1 MSRDVAALVV
11 LGGIALLGN
20 GLKAVVTSTVLV
32 SEAQFATFLGIAVER
47 VALLMETI
55 VAGMVVALAVYP
67 LFLHRFTVRR
77 VALSACAVAAVAF
90 AVFAG
95 ITLAGPTPSQREVAA
110 YACLTLG
117 AAALVCLAPSAQ
129 ALVARWPAAEGRK
142 VLTTI
147 WTGATPAG
155 FLAAPQLAKSF
166 LPTLGLSVYFAAFA
180 ALPLLLLAL
189 VAVVAAVLP
198 AQQDH
203 DRQTA
208 SFPMPVIAAFVAA
221 VAAFELWSTLGSIAG
236 YLAPATLA
244 SLPLLAAAMVW
255 LWRRAMPLPR
265 EAAVTPATWRL
276 LGALFV
282 LEVPTT
288 GFFEAAFLFDRGMS
302 EAFVADRATLF
313 AAASVAGTF
322 AAGLMLHRRVGGTRL
337 LVTTWAIVAAA
348 LAAFAAYPWID
359 DPGYYLWTAAAS
371 GAGVGALTLFLCMAI
386 VSDAPRMPILAAL
399 PSIAIM
405 IGTEF
410 GLEMLQLV
418 FAAAQGAGL
427 PSRAAFRVL
436 FAVQSATVLLI
447 LPLLLAGARAGA
459 PLSAD
464 Q

>member
-1 MSRDVAALVV
+1 MGRDAAALVV

-55 VAGMVVALAVYP
+55 VAGMVLALAVYP
-67 LFLHRFTVRR
+67 LLLHRYTVRR
-77 VALSACAVAAVAF
+77 VAMSACAVAAAAF

-95 ITLAGPTPSQREVAA
+95 ITLAGAAAWQREMAA

-142 VLTTI
+142 VLNTI

-155 FLAAPQLAKSF
+155 FLAAPQLAKTF
-166 LPTLGLSVYFAAFA
+166 LPALGLSAYFAAFA
-180 ALPLLLLAL
+180 TLPLFLLAL
-189 VAVVAAVLP
+189 LAVVAAVLP
-198 AQQDH
+198 PGSGSDP
-203 DRQTA
+203 RSA
-208 SFPMPVIAAFVAA
+208 SFPKPVIAAFVGA

-244 SLPLLAAAMVW
+244 SLPLLAAAIVC
-255 LWRRAMPLPR
+255 LRRRAAPLPR
-265 EAAVTPATWRL
+265 ETVLMPATWPL

-282 LEVPTT
+282 LQMPTT
-288 GFFEAAFLFDRGMS
+288 GFFEAAFLFDRGLS

-322 AAGLMLHRRVGGTRL
+322 AAGLALHRHAGGTRL
-337 LVTTWAIVAAA
+337 LLTTWASVAAG

-359 DPGYYLWTAAAS
+359 DPSYYLWTAAVS
-371 GAGVGALTLFLCMAI
+371 GAGVGALTLVLCVAI
-386 VSDAPRMPILAAL
+386 VSDAPRVPIVAAL
-399 PSIAIM
+399 PSMAIM

-410 GLEMLQLV
+410 GLEILQLV

-427 PSRAAFRVL
+427 PTGAAFRVL
-436 FAVQSATVLLI
+436 FVAQGATVLLI
-447 LPLLLAGARAGA
+447 LPLLLASARPSA
-459 PLSAD
+459 PASAD

>member
-1 MSRDVAALVV
+1 VGRDAAALVV

-67 LFLHRFTVRR
+67 LFLHRYTVRR
-77 VALSACAVAAVAF
+77 VAMSACAVAAAAF

-95 ITLAGPTPSQREVAA
+95 VTLAGATPWQREVAA

-129 ALVARWPAAEGRK
+129 ALVSRWPASEGRK
-142 VLTTI
+142 VLTTL

-155 FLAAPQLAKSF
+155 FLAAPQLAKTF
-166 LPTLGLSVYFAAFA
+166 LPALGLSAYFAAFA
-180 ALPLLLLAL
+180 ALPLVLLAL
-189 VAVVAAVLP
+189 VAMVAAVLP
-198 AQQDH
+198 AEGAR
-203 DRQTA
+203 DRRSA
-208 SFPMPVIAAFVAA
+208 SFPLPVIAAFVGA
-221 VAAFELWSTLGSIAG
+221 VAAFELWSTLGSIVG
-236 YLAPATLA
+236 YAAPATLA
-244 SLPLLAAAMVW
+244 SLPLLAAATVW
-255 LWRRAMPLPR
+255 LWRRAAPLPR
-265 EAAVTPATWRL
+265 ETPVTPATWPL

-282 LEVPTT
+282 LQMPTT

-302 EAFVADRATLF
+302 DAFVADRATLY

-322 AAGLMLHRRVGGTRL
+322 AAGLALHRYAGGTRL
-337 LVTTWAIVAAA
+337 VASAWAMAAA
-348 LAAFAAYPWID
+348 GLAAFAAYPWID
-359 DPGYYLWTAAAS
+359 DPAYYLWTAGVS
-371 GAGVGALTLFLCMAI
+371 GAGVGALTLFLCVAI
-386 VSDAPRMPILAAL
+386 VTDAPRVTIVAAL

-410 GLEMLQLV
+410 GLEILQLV

-427 PSRAAFRVL
+427 AARGAFRVL
-436 FAVQSATVLLI
+436 FVAQGATALLV

-459 PLSAD
+459 PAAAD